1 MSMEKE
7 GNEPIQEVA
16 EVKQETEKEK
26 PKQDVKPKR
35 ELTPQEIQRRKKML
49 VYPLFFLIFIG
60 AMWLIFAPSKSKDKQ
75 LPDGFNSDLPV
86 PKDEAI
92 IADKRAAYEQE
103 SQRGKEEEK
112 RRSLQDF
119 AFMLSEEENSRENT
133 TADSPEFTD
142 AYANRE
148 SSLNTIQSSSYA
160 YQDVN
165 RQLEH
170 WYDREATEMDEQAQL
185 ELQWR
190 IQELERKLEA
200 VENSKSSTDEQL
212 ELIERSYA
220 IASRYMPGH
229 DGQVADSD
237 NSVQSSARIS
247 SMREK
252 VVAEP
257 VSQVRSN
264 MVSLLAAPLDND
276 EFMEQYGKPRN
287 MGFITAAGGETFAA
301 KNAIRAS
308 VYQTV
313 TLSDGKNLQLRLL
326 EPIQAGSFLIPAN
339 TVLTGSAKIGAERL
353 LIAISS
359 IQYDNNVIPVE
370 LKVYDMDGIEGISV
384 PSSAELNAVKEI
396 AANMGTQMGSSITI
410 TSDAGSQL
418 AADLGRSTI
427 QGASQYISRK
437 MREVKVTLK
446 ANYNVLLLPQ

>member
-170 WYDREATEMDEQAQL
+170 
-185 ELQWR
+185 
-190 IQELERKLEA
+190 
-200 VENSKSSTDEQL
+200 
-212 ELIERSYA
+212 
-220 IASRYMPGH
+220 
-229 DGQVADSD
+229 
-237 NSVQSSARIS
+237 
-247 SMREK
+247 
-252 VVAEP
+252 
-257 VSQVRSN
+257 
-264 MVSLLAAPLDND
+264 
-276 EFMEQYGKPRN
+276 
-287 MGFITAAGGETFAA
+287 
-301 KNAIRAS
+301 
-308 VYQTV
+308 
-313 TLSDGKNLQLRLL
+313 
-326 EPIQAGSFLIPAN
+326 
-339 TVLTGSAKIGAERL
+339 
-353 LIAISS
+353 
-359 IQYDNNVIPVE
+359 
-370 LKVYDMDGIEGISV
+370 
-384 PSSAELNAVKEI
+384 
-396 AANMGTQMGSSITI
+396 
-410 TSDAGSQL
+410 
-418 AADLGRSTI
+418 
-427 QGASQYISRK
+427 
-437 MREVKVTLK
+437 
-446 ANYNVLLLPQ
+446 